1 MSIKVSDNKLADIGR
16 YINLNKRRDRNDYF
30 KNQLL
35 NTGVTGVNRKSAK
48 DSNYGGVSGLIETTF
63 DLYKEFLET
72 GQDTMVVFED
82 DCKFLKTF
90 KENSQQICADIL
102 NTEWDIFWLG
112 GHNRKPLR
120 YVGNNCCQVSSINY
134 TQSYI
139 ITKKFAKS
147 LVDAFSSPTKLDVNI
162 FDVHHKGI
170 DELLCL
176 YAYGKDIVRDA
187 LDNGF
192 YDLDQPLNVYKP
204 NYIALCYKEPLTT
217 QVNDKSDINNI
228 ETSIEDWLALP
239 YNIEK

>member
-1 MSIKVSDNKLADIGR
+1 MSVMLCDYKLADIGR
-16 YINLNKRRDRNDYF
+16 YINLSKREDRNDYF
-30 KNQLL
+30 KNQLSSAGI
-35 NTGVTGVNRKSAK
+35 TGVTRKSAYK
-48 DSNYGGVSGLIETTF
+48 SKHGGVSGLIETTF

-82 DCKFLKTF
+82 DCKFLNTF
-90 KENSQQICADIL
+90 KKNSQQICADIS

-120 YVGNNCCQVSSINY
+120 YVSNNCYHVSSINY

-147 LVDAFSSPTKLDVNI
+147 LVDAFSTPNKQDVDI
-162 FDVHHKGI
+162 FDVNHKGI

-176 YAYGKDIVRDA
+176 YAYSKDLVRDA

-204 NYIALCYKEPLTT
+204 NHIALCYKEPLTT
-217 QVNDKSDINNI
+217 QVNDKSDINHM
-228 ETSIEDWLALP
+228 ETSIEEWLAQP
-239 YNIEK
+239 YNIGE

>member
-1 MSIKVSDNKLADIGR
+1 MSIKVSNNKLADIGR

-112 GHNRKPLR
+112 GHNRKPVR
-120 YVGNNCCQVSSINY
+120 YIGNNCCQVSSINY
-134 TQSYI
+134 AQSYI
-139 ITKKFAKS
+139 ISKNFAES
-147 LVDAFSSPTKLDVNI
+147 LVAAFSTLDKQYVDI
-162 FDVHHKGI
+162 FDVHHAGI
-170 DELLCL
+170 DEVLCL
-176 YAYGKDIVRDA
+176 YAYSKELVRDA
-187 LDNGF
+187 IPTGF
-192 YDLDQPLNVYKP
+192 YNLDQPLDKYKP
-204 NYIALCYKEPLTT
+204 KYRALCYKEPLTT
-217 QVNDKSDINNI
+217 QVNDTSDITHV
-228 ETSIEDWLALP
+228 ETSLDEWLALP